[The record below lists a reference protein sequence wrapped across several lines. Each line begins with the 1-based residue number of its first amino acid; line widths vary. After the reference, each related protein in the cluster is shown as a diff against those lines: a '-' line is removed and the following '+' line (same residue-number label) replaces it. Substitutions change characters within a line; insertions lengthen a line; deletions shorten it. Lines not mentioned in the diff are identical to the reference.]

1 MKVLVTD
8 GDTRA
13 ALAVTRSLGRAGH
26 EVVVGERE
34 TPALAQAS
42 RFCAAGIVY
51 PDPVHRSDD
60 FVAALERTVRE
71 QCIDVLLPV
80 TDITTLLVAEH
91 RDRFEST
98 CAVPFAP
105 LDALRRAA
113 DKVDMM
119 RTAQRLGVPVPRSV
133 TVDAPG
139 RPVDDV
145 SFPVV
150 VKPGRSRV
158 LTADGWQSCSVGYAH
173 DRGELEQ
180 RLAALPPHAF
190 PLLLQER
197 IVGPGVGVF
206 ACYHERRPVALF
218 SHRRLRE
225 RPPSGGVSVLSE
237 STDLDPQAVDY
248 AQRLLSDL
256 DWEGIAMVEFKRD
269 ERDGTPKLMEING
282 RFWGSLQLAVDA
294 GVDFPA
300 VLVAS
305 TRGGPLSDA
314 PRYRIGVRNRWLLG
328 DVDALLL
335 TLSGRDHAVGR
346 SRLQTIGEFVK
357 LWDADLYYESPKRGD
372 LGPFRLEL
380 SRWLRTAAHGIAQR
394 VRR

>member
-26 EVVVGERE
+26 EVVVGEKQ
-34 TPALAQAS
+34 TPALAQTS
-42 RFCAAGIVY
+42 RFCTARIVY
-51 PDPVHRSDD
+51 PDPVQQSAA
-60 FVAALERTVRE
+60 FVSALEQTVRE
-71 QCIDVLLPV
+71 QRIEVLLPV

-91 RDRFEST
+91 RAQLDSA
-98 CAVPFAP
+98 CAIPFAP
-105 LDALRRAA
+105 LAALRRAA
-113 DKVDMM
+113 DKVDMV
-119 RTAQRLGVPVPRSV
+119 RTAERLGVPVPRSV
-133 TVDAPG
+133 TVEAPG
-139 RPVDDV
+139 RSVDDV
-145 SFPVV
+145 EFPVV

-158 LTADGWQSCSVGYAH
+158 LTAEGWQSCSVSYAG
-173 DRGELEQ
+173 DRAELEQ
-180 RLAALPPHAF
+180 RLASLPPHAF

-206 ACYHERRPVALF
+206 ACYHQGRAVAVF

-237 STDLDPQAVDY
+237 STDLDPRALDY

-282 RFWGSLQLAVDA
+282 RFWGSLQLAIDA

-300 VLVAS
+300 LLVAS
-305 TRGGPLSDA
+305 TRGGTMSAP
-314 PRYRIGVRNRWLLG
+314 PRYKVGVRNRWLLG

-335 TLSGRDHAVGR
+335 TLSGREKAAGVG
-346 SRLQTIGEFVK
+346 RLQTIGEFVK
-357 LWDADLYYESPKRGD
+357 LWGADLYYESPKRGD
-372 LGPFRLEL
+372 LGPFWLEL
-380 SRWLRTAAHGIAQR
+380 SRWLRTAARGVSQR